1 MILEV
6 SHIEKKYHQGQIIIP
21 AVNDVSFSVE
31 EGSTV
36 SIIGRSGSGKT
47 TLLSLLGGLDE
58 ADAGE
63 IKINGK
69 NICNLSE
76 KEMTNFRAQ
85 NIGIVFQQF
94 HLIQHLTALENVS
107 VPLEIL
113 GKKNVEK
120 NAIEALAQVG
130 LEDRAHHLPDQLSGG
145 EKQRV
150 AIARAFI
157 SRPKLLLAD
166 EPSGNLDQKTGQIVM
181 KLLFDLV
188 EEMKMTLILVTHD
201 EQLAQSCRVKLQMAN
216 GFLN

>member
-1 MILEV
+1 MILEA

-69 NICNLSE
+69 NICKFSE